1 MHQRHI
7 PWASSLSSSSYH
19 HLHHVHHHPHH
30 HLFGDVVHQR
40 PSVLTIRRTIHLSL
54 WLFSVHQFCFFLSLQ
69 LAQYLA
75 TQVALDPT
83 PVIKSLSWTELR
95 TSFKA
100 SLQACCSLLCCYV
113 YSKFYRL
120 FVTPTAPGGVKNV
133 RCAFFF
139 YFRES
144 T

>member
-1 MHQRHI
+1 MVI
-7 PWASSLSSSSYH
+7 V
-19 HLHHVHHHPHH
+19 HLLDFYCQALKRVTGS
-30 HLFGDVVHQR
+30 FV
-40 PSVLTIRRTIHLSL
+40 SVGPPGSD
-54 WLFSVHQFCFFLSLQ
+54 FSDS
-69 LAQYLA
+69 
-75 TQVALDPT
+75 
-83 PVIKSLSWTELR
+83 I
-95 TSFKA
+95 
-100 SLQACCSLLCCYV
+100 